1 MQTNREQW
9 TSKLG
14 FILSAA
20 GSAIGL
26 GALWKMP
33 YVTANA
39 GGGAFFL
46 IFAIFTIFIGLPV
59 LLGEF
64 VIGRRTQSGTILAY
78 QKLAPNTKWSWT
90 GRIGVVTCFFILAF
104 YCVVGGWALLYI
116 WKAVTGALSG
126 LSVDGLAALFGETSN
141 DPLQVIMATIIFIAI
156 NWFVLSN
163 GITAGIERAN
173 RWMMPALF
181 LFLLIL
187 IVYSLT
193 LPNAMDGV
201 VYFLEPK
208 FADLSADAILQAL
221 GQSFFS
227 LAVGVGGM
235 ITYASYLKRDVF
247 LPSSALTIALMNLLI
262 SLFAGLAI
270 FPAAFSFGIEPQ
282 AGPGLL
288 FVVLPAIFN
297 QVPFGIVFLLLFLVL
312 FLFAALTSSF
322 SLFEVPVTAFVE
334 NRPEL
339 RKRVLFIVVIIV
351 TAMAVPT
358 SLSTGVLADVTLF
371 GKDLFGIADYV
382 ASNILLPI
390 GAFLIAIFVGFRMP
404 RQVLWDEITSDGA
417 FGFRLFAAWL
427 LVLKYVCPIAIFFVF
442 LQQLGIL

>member
-1 MQTNREQW
+1 MQKNREQW

-14 FILSAA
+14 FILASA

-46 IFAIFTIFIGLPV
+46 IFAIFTLFIGLPV

-64 VIGRRTQSGTILAY
+64 VIGRNTQSGTIAAY
-78 QKLAPNTKWSWT
+78 RKLAPNTKWDWT
-90 GRIGVVTCFFILAF
+90 GRIGVLTCFLILAF
-104 YCVVGGWALLYI
+104 YCVVGGWAILYI
-116 WKAVTGALSG
+116 WKAATGALHG
-126 LSVDGLAALFGETSN
+126 LSVDALTELFVTTSN
-141 DPLQVIMATIIFIAI
+141 DPLQVILATVLFIAI
-156 NWFVLSN
+156 NFFVLLK

-187 IVYSLT
+187 IVYALT

-201 VYFLEPK
+201 AYFLQPK
-208 FADLSADAILQAL
+208 FEDLSSDGILQAL

-247 LPSSALTIALMNLLI
+247 LPSSALTIALMNLLV

-288 FVVLPAIFN
+288 FIVLPAIFN

-322 SLFEVPVTAFVE
+322 NLFEVPVTAFLE
-334 NRPEL
+334 KRPEA
-339 RKRVLFIVVIIV
+339 RKRVLLIVVVIV
-351 TAMAVPT
+351 TLLAVPT

-371 GKDLFGIADYV
+371 GKNLFGIADYL

-404 RQVLWDEITSDGA
+404 RQVLLDEITSGGA
-417 FGFRLFAAWL
+417 FRFKLFAAWL
-427 LVLKYVCPIAIFFVF
+427 LILKYVCPIAIFLVF